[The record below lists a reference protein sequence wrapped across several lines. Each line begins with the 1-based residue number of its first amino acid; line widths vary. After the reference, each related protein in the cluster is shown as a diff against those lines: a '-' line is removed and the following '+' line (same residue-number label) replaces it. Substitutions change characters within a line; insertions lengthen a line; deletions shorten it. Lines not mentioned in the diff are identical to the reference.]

1 MDPNHKKYDCQKCK
15 KRFIFKSYY
24 ERHMKSSKCATFDPS
39 TNDTMEIIENNE
51 NNSNDKT
58 DDSKIVFVHEGQKR
72 YRCVL
77 EMCEKT
83 FSNPFDLHLHI
94 DFVHSTTQEN
104 NACDICEASFKRKDT
119 LKCHTKNVHQFV
131 KTIKKKS
138 RIPEGTSLLKTKRCR
153 VCNERFSLNKELMTH
168 IAEKHDGQQGYID
181 FTPKD
186 KKHTCRDKL

>member
-1 MDPNHKKYDCQKCK
+1 MYC
-15 KRFIFKSYY
+15 
-24 ERHMKSSKCATFDPS
+24 T
-39 TNDTMEIIENNE
+39 
-51 NNSNDKT
+51 KT
-58 DDSKIVFVHEGQKR
+58 
-72 YRCVL
+72 
-77 EMCEKT
+77 
-83 FSNPFDLHLHI
+83 
-94 DFVHSTTQEN
+94 
-104 NACDICEASFKRKDT
+104 
-119 LKCHTKNVHQFV
+119 NVHRIRVWYFNV